1 MSGQWFA
8 RAPGKLFLL
17 GEYAVLDGCPAV
29 VAAVDRYVDVVVY
42 PREAATLR
50 IEATGY
56 ADPAEWPLDELPE
69 ASAYVF
75 VLAAY
80 RTVLARAP
88 ELAGRGLGLLITSQL
103 VGGER
108 SKVGLGSSAAV
119 TVAAVA
125 SLLRAAGRLASRE
138 EIFEVALAAHR
149 AAQGGEG
156 SGADVAASVYGGLV
170 EFVPRASGVPAVRS
184 LPFPSDLELLV
195 AWTGEASATVG
206 LVRRYRAL
214 ANGRSEA
221 RSRFVAASAAAV
233 RGFVTALDRG
243 GLSLASLDANAAA
256 LEELGTVLGGGV
268 VTPALARLV
277 ALAHVHGISAKSSG
291 AGGGDCGVALTRD
304 HAGAERLRAAW
315 RAAGLLPLD
324 LHISRTGVSHGRR

>member
-1 MSGQWFA
+1 MTGASFA

-29 VAAVDRYVDVVVY
+29 VAAVDRYVDVVVH
-42 PREAATLR
+42 PRESAMLR
-50 IEATGY
+50 IEAAGY
-56 ADPAEWPLDELPE
+56 GDPAEWPLDELPD
-69 ASAYVF
+69 ASGYAF

-80 RTVLARAP
+80 RAVLARAP
-88 ELAGRGLGLLITSQL
+88 EFAGRGVELAITSQL
-103 VGGER
+103 AGGEGA
-108 SKVGLGSSAAV
+108 KVGLGSSAAV
-119 TVAAVA
+119 TVATVA
-125 SLLRAAGRLASRE
+125 SLLRVAGRFPSRE
-138 EIFEVALAAHR
+138 EIFEVAHGAHR

-170 EFVPRASGVPAVRS
+170 EFVPRAGDVPAVRA
-184 LPFPSDLELLV
+184 LPIPSDLELLA

-206 LVRRYRAL
+206 LVRRYRSL
-214 ANGRSEA
+214 ANGHSEA
-221 RSRFVAASAAAV
+221 RGRFVAASAAAV
-233 RGFVTALDRG
+233 REFVAALERG
-243 GLSLASLDANAAA
+243 GSSLQSLDANGAA
-256 LEELGTVLGGGV
+256 LEELGAVLGGGV

-277 ALAHVHGISAKSSG
+277 AVARAHGINAKSSG
-291 AGGGDCGVALTRD
+291 AGGGDCGVALTCD